1 MQSPKPDDDP
11 GPVCA
16 CGRSRIEAAASIYR
30 SHKAVFTFRRCAC
43 GREWTER
50 LDGFDPATPITGDEV
65 IEVHQAL
72 RRFKGPLSELL
83 GLPRA

>member
-1 MQSPKPDDDP
+1 MHSPKPDGDP
-11 GPVCA
+11 GPVCV
-16 CGRSRIEAAASIYR
+16 CGRSRVAAAAAIYR
-30 SHKAVFTFRRCAC
+30 SQSGVFTFRRCAC

-50 LDGFDPATPITGDEV
+50 SEGFDPSAPISGDEV

-83 GLPRA
+83 SLPRA

>member
-1 MQSPKPDDDP
+1 MHSLKPDGDH
-11 GPVCA
+11 GPVCV
-16 CGRSRIEAAASIYR
+16 CGRSRREAAASTYR
-30 SHKAVFTFRRCAC
+30 SHTAVFTFRRCAC

-50 LDGFDPATPITGDEV
+50 SEGVDLSAPISGDEV

-72 RRFKGPLSELL
+72 RRFKGPITELL